1 MDKKRSTNQLVR
13 MAALIAI
20 MFAMLLCGIAYIPG
34 IAGLE
39 MTTLMIPVII
49 GAIILGPKSGAIL
62 GAVFGF
68 ISFMDCLGISGH
80 VSLFGTTLFGIN
92 PWFTLITCMVP
103 RILMGWLTGL
113 IFEALHKK
121 DKTKGHALSFAAASV
136 AGPLLNTFFFM
147 LFVMLLFGSSSYIA
161 EMRAG
166 KSLLTFIVWFVGL
179 NGLIEII
186 LSFFVGGA
194 ISKALFK
201 IVRNN

>member
-1 MDKKRSTNQLVR
+1 MIEKKSTKWLVR

-20 MFAMLLCGIAYIPG
+20 MFAMLFCGIAYIPG

-49 GAIILGPKSGAIL
+49 GAIILGAKSGAIL

-80 VSLFGTTLFGIN
+80 ISLFGTTLFGIN
-92 PWFTLITCMVP
+92 PWLTLITCMVP

-113 IFEALHKK
+113 IFEALYKK
-121 DKTKGHALSFAAASV
+121 DKTKAHVLSFSTASII
-136 AGPLLNTFFFM
+136 GPLLNTVFFM
-147 LFVMLLFGSSSYIA
+147 LFVMVLFGSTSYIA

-166 KSLLTFIVWFVGL
+166 KGLLSFIVWFVGL
-179 NGLIEII
+179 NGLVEII

-201 IVRNN
+201 FARKS